1 MFSTKLDGKI
11 QLEKNSKSSQR
22 SELKELQEEK
32 IWDERD
38 LKRIANT
45 LRTEDRQKHPVQS
58 ALQVRR
64 RKKIN
69 SHPDAL

>member
-1 MFSTKLDGKI
+1 MCWVFSTKLDGKI

-45 LRTEDRQKHPVQS
+45 LRTEDSKNTQFKVHCKYGEGKR
-58 ALQVRR
+58 
-64 RKKIN
+64 
-69 SHPDAL
+69 